1 MTVDVHLGPDDL
13 MGGMRRDALDGLGSR
28 PRELPPTWF
37 YDNVGCRLFD
47 AITELDEYYPT
58 RAERAILIAHGDE
71 IAKASQADTFIE
83 LGSGTSDKTRHLLD
97 AMLQLGQ
104 LERYVPFDVA
114 EPTLRQAAE
123 QLVNEYPGL
132 AVHGVVGDFR
142 HHLHLLPGGGRRM
155 LAVLG
160 GTIGNLPPE
169 DRADM
174 LAALS
179 DQMAPGDTL
188 LIGTD
193 LVKDP
198 GRLVLAYDDHAGV
211 TAAFNRNVLVRL
223 NRELGANFDLARF
236 EHVAEFDEEN
246 EWIEMRLRSV
256 GDQEV
261 TVGDL
266 GLTFDLLDG
275 ETIRTEISAKFRPE
289 GWQAESEAAGLEL
302 VSQWFDPAGDFCL
315 SLSAKPAGSGA
326 DVGRGR

>member
-1 MTVDVHLGPDDL
+1 MPPTFPTELTVDVHLGPDEL
-13 MGGMRRDALDGLGSR
+13 VAGMRHDALDGLATR

-58 RAERAILIAHGDE
+58 RAERAILLAHGDE
-71 IAKASQADTFIE
+71 IARASGADTFIE
-83 LGSGTSDKTRHLLD
+83 LGSGTCDKTRHLLD
-97 AMLQLGQ
+97 AMSRRGQ

-123 QLVNEYPGL
+123 QLVHEYPGL
-132 AVHGVVGDFR
+132 QVHGVVGDFR

-155 LAVLG
+155 LAILG
-160 GTIGNLPPE
+160 GTIGNLPPG
-169 DRADM
+169 DRTKM
-174 LAALS
+174 LATLS
-179 DQMAPGDTL
+179 ESMAPGDTL

-198 GRLVLAYDDHAGV
+198 ARLELAYDDHAGV

-223 NRELGANFDLARF
+223 NREMGADFDLNRF
-236 EHVAEFDEEN
+236 EHVARFDQDN
-246 EWIEMRLRSV
+246 EWIEMRLRSL
-256 GDQEV
+256 GDQRV
-261 TVGDL
+261 TVADL

-289 GWQAESEAAGLEL
+289 GWRVESEAAGLEL
-302 VSQWFDPAGDFCL
+302 VGQWFDPAGDFCL
-315 SLSAKPAGSGA
+315 SLSAKPQE
-326 DVGRGR
+326 

>member
-1 MTVDVHLGPDDL
+1 MPPTYHTEVTVDFHLGPDEL
-13 MGGMRRDALDGLGSR
+13 MAGMRHDALHGLASR
-28 PRELPPTWF
+28 PRGLPPTGVYGHGGGRRF
-37 YDNVGCRLFD
+37 G
-47 AITELDEYYPT
+47 AITERVEYYPT
-58 RAERAILIAHGDE
+58 RAERAILVAHGDE

-114 EPTLRQAAE
+114 EPTLRQAAD

-132 AVHGVVGDFR
+132 TVHGVVGDFR
-142 HHLHLLPGGGRRM
+142 HHLHLLPGEGRRM

-160 GTIGNLPPE
+160 GTIGNLAPAA
-169 DRADM
+169 RAAM
-174 LAALS
+174 LATLA

-193 LVKDP
+193 LVKDRD
-198 GRLVLAYDDHAGV
+198 RLVLAYDDHAGV

-236 EHVAEFDEEN
+236 EHVALFDEDN

-256 GDQEV
+256 GDQQV
-261 TVGDL
+261 TVDDL

-315 SLSAKPAGSGA
+315 SLSAKPE
-326 DVGRGR
+326 V